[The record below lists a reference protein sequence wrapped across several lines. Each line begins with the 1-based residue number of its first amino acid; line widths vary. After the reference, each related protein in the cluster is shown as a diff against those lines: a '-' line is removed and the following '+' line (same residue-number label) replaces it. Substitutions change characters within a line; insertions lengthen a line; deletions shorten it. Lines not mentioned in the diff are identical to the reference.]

1 MLAMTLVLPSI
12 YIWILDKQLPNSRIF
27 QDPNTILTMNDSS
40 GMLWSSLFGRHYGL
54 FVGESMVNLRPGAGC
69 LSRELAP
76 GAGCE
81 PRGKGLQ
88 FGSTNTKENMKGI
101 L

>member
-1 MLAMTLVLPSI
+1 MAYL
-12 YIWILDKQLPNSRIF
+12 Y
-27 QDPNTILTMNDSS
+27 
-40 GMLWSSLFGRHYGL
+40 
-54 FVGESMVNLRPGAGC
+54 GESMVNLRPGAGC

-101 L
+101 LCEAISIFNGLV